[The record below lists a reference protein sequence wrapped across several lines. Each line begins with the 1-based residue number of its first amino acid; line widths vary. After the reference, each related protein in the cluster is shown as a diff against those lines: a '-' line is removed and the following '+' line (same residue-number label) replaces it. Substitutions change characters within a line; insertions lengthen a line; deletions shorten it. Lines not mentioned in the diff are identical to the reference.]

1 MDSQLPYFSFAEA
14 NLWVVM
20 MNEQG
25 RLINTILTITLI
37 KMYAAHRWYNYAN
50 LPISARYL
58 TCLISEKK

>member
-37 KMYAAHRWYNYAN
+37 KMYA
-50 LPISARYL
+50 SYL
-58 TCLISEKK
+58 LRKKK